1 MNNQWFYSIF
11 LLSVIGNVYGRLV
24 NFSVVAFGGQASL
37 TIDGLSYPMNR
48 VDNYSSLHTVKVECS
63 EDPVKYKYSIDGSE
77 EPFVRVLPA
86 KVLTTHNEF
95 FGRLETLSP
104 MLGLGY
110 PKEKP
115 QWTHSIGKTALFDD
129 SYIPTV
135 IVDAGSRD
143 FFITGND
150 TWTLGRFT
158 IVLQDEVFTD
168 EDVPTKAQNRYQDKF
183 QWRVRLSKKIH
194 KRKIFKF
201 RANPADPTF
210 YRQSLYGDLAAAV
223 GNPVHNQVIVR
234 VYLDDGTPI
243 GLYLMIEVTSSN
255 SFIKTQFYGNEINEE
270 VNVPK
275 TGLGYPLDCSTGA
288 DFIPGSSF
296 RSFQPSEG
304 QNNEKIK
311 YLTDAMHALDVNDPE
326 AVSQF
331 NKEWFDLDIFFK
343 FLALEYLTGDWDSYW
358 MYTTN
363 FVMYDAPEES
373 TETTFKYYFID
384 QDFDLTFG
392 IGLSP
397 AINLYGHDFPSQSYE
412 TLVNRT
418 WNIEENDGPN
428 REAID
433 LFLRKGYTKEMFEN
447 HLVDIVRYLFNPVS
461 LGRRLDEYVRRYT
474 DEVAWDY
481 SLERLHIGSD
491 PNKPRYVW
499 TMTDYNENLDSTPK
513 ENVEWGLREWIKMR
527 AEAVTKEFGFKW
539 EPVPIDPS
547 PRVITVNNAYVLN
560 LTENPNYNFV
570 DNAISYRSISI
581 LRLFIIIVSTVF
593 VLFI

>member
-1 MNNQWFYSIF
+1 MNNQWFYSIL
-11 LLSVIGNVYGRLV
+11 LLSVIGSVYGRLV
-24 NFSVVAFGGQASL
+24 SFNVIAFGGQASV
-37 TIDGLSYPMNR
+37 TVGGKSYPMNR
-48 VDNYSSLHTVKVECS
+48 VDNYSSLHTATIECS
-63 EDPVKYKYSIDGSE
+63 EDPINYKYSIDASE
-77 EPFVRVLPA
+77 EPFNRVLPV

-95 FGRLETLSP
+95 FGRPETLSP

-110 PKEKP
+110 PQEKP

-143 FFITGND
+143 FFISGND

-158 IVLQDEVFTD
+158 IILQDEVFTD
-168 EDVPTKAQNRYQDKF
+168 ENVPTKAQNRYQDKF
-183 QWRVRLSKKIH
+183 QWRVRLSNKIH
-194 KRKIFKF
+194 KRKVFKF

-223 GNPVHNQVIVR
+223 GNPVHNQIIVR

-255 SFIKTQFYGNEINEE
+255 SFIKTQFYGNEIEEE
-270 VNVPK
+270 VDVPK
-275 TGLGYPLDCSTGA
+275 TGLGSPLDCSTGA
-288 DFIPGSSF
+288 DFIPGSTF
-296 RSFQPSEG
+296 RSFQPAEG
-304 QNNEKIK
+304 HSNEKIK

-331 NKEWFDLDIFFK
+331 NKVWFDLDIFFK

-384 QDFDLTFG
+384 QDYDLTFG

-397 AINLYGHDFPSQSYE
+397 KINLYGHDFPSQSYK
-412 TLVNRT
+412 TLVDRT
-418 WNIEENDGPN
+418 WNIEDDDGPN

-433 LFLRKGYTKEMFEN
+433 LFLRGGYTKEMFEN
-447 HLVDIVRYLFNPVS
+447 HLVDIVKYLFNPVS
-461 LGRRLDEYVRRYT
+461 LGRRLDEYVRRYS

-481 SLERLHIGSD
+481 SLERLHIGGD
-491 PNKPRYVW
+491 PSKPRYVW
-499 TMTDYNENLDSTPK
+499 TLTDYYENLDSTPK
-513 ENVEWGLREWIKMR
+513 ENVEWGLKEWIKMR
-527 AEAVTKEFGFKW
+527 AKAVTEEFGFKW

-570 DNAISYRSISI
+570 NNASSYNTMSI
-581 LRLFIIIVSTVF
+581 LRIFITIASTIFVF
-593 VLFI
+593 FF